1 MSALNMVRL
10 IIEGLEQSQ
19 EKTVG
24 PSILLFICR
33 RAGENKPVRREGNG
47 YVEELR
53 ILWADSRKKIYM
65 STEGHRRY
73 PKGIAEK
80 IAYRAGCPA

>member
-33 RAGENKPVRREGNG
+33 RAGENKTARREGNG
-47 YVEELR
+47 HVKELCV
-53 ILWADSRKKIYM
+53 LWADS
-65 STEGHRRY
+65 
-73 PKGIAEK
+73 
-80 IAYRAGCPA
+80 